1 MIETQNVKAKKLNRT
16 YERKKGEV
24 KKKIFNVINDER
36 KRDIFN
42 IYIYIYVIK

>member
-1 MIETQNVKAKKLNRT
+1 MKE
-16 YERKKGEV
+16 KKGEV

-42 IYIYIYVIK
+42 IYI